1 MHEFRG
7 KVIPSNIM
15 ITGGKLGPVV
25 FFMHTDCAWS
35 ISLCGFVCKSLG
47 VCMLAYLH
55 LVF

>member
-15 ITGGKLGPVV
+15 ITGGKFGPVV
-25 FFMHTDCAWS
+25 FFIHTDYAWS
-35 ISLCGFVCKSLG
+35 VSLCGFVCRSLG